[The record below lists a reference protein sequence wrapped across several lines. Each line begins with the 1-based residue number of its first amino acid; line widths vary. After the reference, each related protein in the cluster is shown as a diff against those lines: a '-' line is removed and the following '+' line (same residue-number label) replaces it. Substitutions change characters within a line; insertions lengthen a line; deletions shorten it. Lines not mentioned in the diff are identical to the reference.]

1 MKKHSN
7 NCSPLSNFAPAEVF
21 RNTSQEVFQLAIRNS
36 SNVNYTGENAV
47 RVIPSYSS
55 SPGLTLLSQAAA
67 ELLGFSPPPPERLK
81 RRKHLRGKFKC
92 ERQGKGYKQPGANSA
107 TSAVRPRRNPNSQPG
122 SVSHRTSFSSSFFC
136 QRSVELASS
145 AVWPPTRPCGQSC
158 FQIPIA
164 SVGKSKRRQL

>member
-1 MKKHSN
+1 MKVFSLN
-7 NCSPLSNFAPAEVF
+7 NCSPLNNFAPAEVF
-21 RNTSQEVFQLAIRNS
+21 KNTSHEIFQPAIRNS

-67 ELLGFSPPPPERLK
+67 KLLGFPPPPERLK
-81 RRKHLRGKFKC
+81 RHKHLRGKFKC
-92 ERQGKGYKQPGANSA
+92 ERRGKAYKQPGANSA
-107 TSAVRPRRNPNSQPG
+107 TSAAQPRRNPNSQPR

-136 QRSVELASS
+136 RGSVELASS
-145 AVWPPTRPCGQSC
+145 AVWPPTRPCGQC
-158 FQIPIA
+158 CLQIPIA